1 MPSRVRYALLFL
13 LGAGVSLSAAGP
25 VLAGGFALP
34 DQGAR
39 ALGLGGAFVARASGA
54 DSFQSNFAGVAF
66 GDRPELVI
74 GAASRLSQ
82 VKFTGAD
89 PFPGALAEET
99 QKWIAPPAPT
109 FGYVHPVGEHIVLGL
124 GFSQP
129 FGLRTSWDSPT
140 AFSGR
145 FIAQTTSLTSHV
157 VTPGLAVRLADR
169 LAVGGAVDLHFTRFS
184 AERRLA
190 AVNPFTLR
198 RVDGATVSLK
208 SDTISALGFR
218 VGFMARPSEAFS
230 LGVAYRQ
237 GVSFDLSGTATV
249 ERLPT
254 GVGQLDSYLASV
266 YPPNALPFSET
277 VSLPSVA
284 SAGVAYTWTDWTFS
298 GQVDIERWGSF
309 GSLAIRVEGAPDLT
323 TTVARDYEDTYA
335 LRLGLERRLSHAWT
349 MRAGYAYV
357 TTPVSTPESLTP
369 VFVDANRHEVAV
381 GFSVKAGAW
390 HIDLS
395 SGAMFYAKRATQGA
409 SPEGYDGTY
418 ENLVPVFGLTIGHA
432 F

>member
-1 MPSRVRYALLFL
+1 MPSRVRYALLSFL
-13 LGAGVSLSAAGP
+13 SAGVGLAAAGP

-39 ALGLGGAFVARASGA
+39 ALGLGGAYVARASGA
-54 DSFQSNFAGVAF
+54 DSFQSNFAGIAF

-74 GAASRLSQ
+74 GAASRRSQ
-82 VKFTGAD
+82 MKFTGID

-109 FGYVHPVGEHIVLGL
+109 FGYTHPVGERIVLGL
-124 GFSQP
+124 GLSQP
-129 FGLRTSWDSPT
+129 FDLRTSWDSPT

-145 FIAQTTSLTSHV
+145 FIAQKASLTSHA
-157 VTPGLAVRLADR
+157 VTTGLAVRLADR
-169 LAVGGAVDLHFTRFS
+169 LALGGAVDLHFVRFS

-198 RVDGATVSLK
+198 RVDGATLALT

-218 VGFMARPSEAFS
+218 LGFMARPSEAFS
-230 LGVAYRQ
+230 LGAAYRQ

-284 SAGVAYTWTDWTFS
+284 SAGIAYTVNDWTVS

-309 GSLAIRVEGAPDLT
+309 GSLAVKVEGAPELT

-335 LRLGLERRLSHAWT
+335 LRIGVERQLNHAWT

-357 TTPVSTPESLTP
+357 TSPTSTPESLTP
-369 VFVDANRHEVAV
+369 VFVDAKRHEIAV

-390 HIDLS
+390 RVDLS
-395 SGAMFYAKRATQGA
+395 PGVMLYAKRATLGV

-418 ENLVPVFGLTIGHA
+418 ENLVPVFGLTISHA